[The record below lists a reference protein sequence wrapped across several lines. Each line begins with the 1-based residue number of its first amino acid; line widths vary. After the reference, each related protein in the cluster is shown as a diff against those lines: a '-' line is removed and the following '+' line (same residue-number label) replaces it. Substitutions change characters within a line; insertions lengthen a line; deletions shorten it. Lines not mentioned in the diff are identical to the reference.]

1 MVNIYTSL
9 QLMPYYALE
18 DAMFFI
24 MNTDRECQ
32 SSETLMNAI
41 LRDIWS
47 TTEYGIALRLR
58 FILGNLHQKSEEMAW
73 TTCADCWLV
82 YMTMTAE
89 SPVSLSTCPT
99 YQDQETKIETCSN
112 SPGEPWL
119 AASRNQEQVNLE
131 PEKTVFRSFG
141 SQNDVFLF
149 LFCFYEHT
157 WQHNSTIDYS
167 IRVVSR
173 LSNTCRS
180 RASIG
185 PSRLL
190 LLNLTSSS
198 SSLSLSLSLPS
209 SAVFFSI
216 LFWLIL
222 ICISTL
228 PSLLSSSLPYIPSHY
243 NCPDRGT
250 SAPPLLTDQPS
261 LFLSTMTEF

>member
-198 SSLSLSLSLPS
+198 SLSLSLSLCH
-209 SAVFFSI
+209 
-216 LFWLIL
+216 L
-222 ICISTL
+222 
-228 PSLLSSSLPYIPSHY
+228 LLSSSASSF
-243 NCPDRGT
+243 GSFS
-250 SAPPLLTDQPS
+250 SASL
-261 LFLSTMTEF
+261 LFLLFSLLLFPIYPPTITVPTAVRLPLHSSRTSLLYSYPP

>member
-1 MVNIYTSL
+1 
-9 QLMPYYALE
+9 MPYYALE

-190 LLNLTSSS
+190 LNLISSLPLPLPLPLS
-198 SSLSLSLSLPS
+198 LPLSLLLSLS
-209 SAVFFSI
+209 
-216 LFWLIL
+216 
-222 ICISTL
+222 
-228 PSLLSSSLPYIPSHY
+228 SLLSSSASSLAHPFHLLLCFFSFLLLFPIYPPTVTPRPRYVCPSTPHG
-243 NCPDRGT
+243 PAF
-250 SAPPLLTDQPS
+250 SILLRHD
-261 LFLSTMTEF
+261 

>member
-1 MVNIYTSL
+1 
-9 QLMPYYALE
+9 
-18 DAMFFI
+18 MFFI

-198 SSLSLSLSLPS
+198 SSLSLSLSAIFCCLLQHPLLAHSHLHLYS
-209 SAVFFSI
+209 SFSSLFFSS
-216 LFWLIL
+216 LY
-222 ICISTL
+222 TL
-228 PSLLSSSLPYIPSHY
+228 PL
-243 NCPDRGT
+243 
-250 SAPPLLTDQPS
+250 
-261 LFLSTMTEF
+261 

>member
-1 MVNIYTSL
+1 
-9 QLMPYYALE
+9 
-18 DAMFFI
+18 
-24 MNTDRECQ
+24 
-32 SSETLMNAI
+32 
-41 LRDIWS
+41 
-47 TTEYGIALRLR
+47 
-58 FILGNLHQKSEEMAW
+58 
-73 TTCADCWLV
+73 
-82 YMTMTAE
+82 MTMTAE

-190 LLNLTSSS
+190 LLNLTSSLLLPLLLLYLPRPL
-198 SSLSLSLSLPS
+198 SSLCP
-209 SAVFFSI
+209 ARFA
-216 LFWLIL
+216 
-222 ICISTL
+222 
-228 PSLLSSSLPYIPSHY
+228 SLLYP
-243 NCPDRGT
+243 T
-250 SAPPLLTDQPS
+250 
-261 LFLSTMTEF
+261 